1 MRAAKFLDDFT
12 WPSHPARFSGFS
24 AAAGVANDH
33 PQLAYGGHVSLS
45 EDSALVDADT
55 RFDLASIT
63 KLLTATVAAILAAT
77 DRIDLSAPIGSW
89 MEPGQDLASLTSIE
103 LLTHTSGLPD
113 AWPEMPTR
121 LQTIDSLL
129 SLTPDPAQRGQIL
142 YACTGYSLFALG
154 LEQKLGIGFDQIVSE
169 LILDP
174 LGLSRT
180 GFRPVIGSDKLAV
193 SCGPDE
199 DIAAGTVH
207 DPRARHLGGVSGNA
221 GLFSTAENLFRFL
234 SEVVSGKAGVV
245 NDRAREMLFT
255 PVASDQ
261 WDQAI
266 GFRHN
271 DQARLGRNR
280 HFFSHTGFT
289 GTLAMVNP
297 KTEEIAVMLSN
308 RLVCDTTREEMAEIY
323 RGFSEAVA
331 K

>member
-1 MRAAKFLDDFT
+1 MRATKFLEEFT
-12 WPSHPARFSGFS
+12 WPSNHARFSGFS
-24 AAAGVANDH
+24 IAVGLAGDE
-33 PQLAYGGHVSLS
+33 PRLDFGGRVSPFH
-45 EDSALVDADT
+45 ESAWIDTDT

-63 KLLTATVAAILAAT
+63 KLFTATVAAILAAR
-77 DRIDLSAPIGSW
+77 DQIDLSAPIGSW
-89 MEPGQDLASLTSIE
+89 MEPGEALASLTSIE

-113 AWPEMPTR
+113 AWQEMPTR

-129 SLTPDPAQRGQIL
+129 SLTPDPAQRGHML

-154 LEQKLGIGFDQIVSE
+154 LEQKVGMGFDRIVSE

-180 GFRPVIGSDKLAV
+180 GFRPLISSDKLAV
-193 SCGPDE
+193 SCGQDE

-207 DPRARHLGGVSGNA
+207 DPRARHLDGVSGNA
-221 GLFSTAENLFRFL
+221 GLFSTAEDLFRFL
-234 SEVVSGKAGVV
+234 AEVVSGQAGIV

-255 PVASDQ
+255 PVVSDQ
-261 WDQAI
+261 WEQAI

-271 DQARLGRNR
+271 DQARLGRNKN
-280 HFFSHTGFT
+280 FFSHTGFT

-297 KTEEIAVMLSN
+297 KTKEIAVMLSN

-323 RGFSEAVA
+323 QGFSEAVG